1 MQIINSVISV
11 KNITN
16 RQFWMEMM
24 TGIMEETTFYIP
36 LLYTDTQYMLFYQ
49 FIFIKWGNIYEF
61 LILGKGFKIH

>member
-36 LLYTDTQYMLFYQ
+36 LLYTDTQDMLFYQ
-49 FIFIKWGNIYEF
+49 FIFI
-61 LILGKGFKIH
+61 